1 MQVEIGGACMR
12 GLDTVC
18 ACACLLVLT
27 HSAHRI
33 GIETNSS
40 TNMIYIYIYILYAA
54 SLLGVR
60 VRGVG
65 RSVCLSV
72 FRSFGL
78 SVGRWVGRS
87 IKVGGSVCRSVG
99 RSAVGRS
106 Y

>member
-1 MQVEIGGACMR
+1 MR

-40 TNMIYIYIYILYAA
+40 TNMIYIYILYAA

>member
-40 TNMIYIYIYILYAA
+40 TNMIYIYIYCMLRHY
-54 SLLGVR
+54 SGLGLEGSVVR
-60 VRGVG
+60 SVCLSFG

-72 FRSFGL
+72 GGWVGPLRSVGL
-78 SVGRWVGRS
+78 SVGL
-87 IKVGGSVCRSVG
+87 
-99 RSAVGRS
+99 
-106 Y
+106 